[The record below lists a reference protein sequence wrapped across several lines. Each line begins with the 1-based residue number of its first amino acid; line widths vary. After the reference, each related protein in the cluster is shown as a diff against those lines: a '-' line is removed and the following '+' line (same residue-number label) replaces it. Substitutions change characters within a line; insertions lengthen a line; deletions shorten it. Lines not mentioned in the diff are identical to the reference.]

1 MLFNKK
7 KSNISENNSFNNQA
21 SFLVDL
27 RQRDQIPKVVKNKEV
42 NLKKLKEPREKGGN
56 NFSLPVSL
64 WSHSLDY
71 KSRKLEKSQG
81 DIWPKFKPAFSVSN
95 LKKLKIDFRFLR
107 SVNYWAW
114 QQSRRFKFEHQFI
127 KEAREYFQ
135 EINYSSWQSLKKNH
149 RKNKRKK
156 EAQSSYLLS
165 WYRSLFAFVIVLLLI
180 ILPFKILAY
189 FKVLD
194 ISHLKEAVIGQSFS
208 AFDNLAVAADEA
220 SNLSWPEAMSHFSLA
235 ANDFSSAQAELEKV
249 DDWLLSLSAF
259 ARNPDIKMIA
269 SSKKFLAAGVAA
281 ADLGTHLSAAAAVF
295 TQAEEEKNWEVLIDS
310 FVAHGKLALLSAN
323 QIQTELQTVD
333 LNTIPSQYRNQFI
346 SFRNQS
352 VLVSESLATLLNSA
366 QSIKSFLGVSQDK
379 RYLLVF
385 QNNSEMRGSGG
396 FLGSYALL
404 DIREGEIR
412 KLEVPAGGSYDT
424 EAGMRSFIKSPRPL
438 WLISP
443 RWYFWDANWWPD
455 WPTTARSLMWFY
467 EKSDGPSVDGVISF
481 TPDVLEDLL
490 RITGEIDLSEEYGLV
505 INADN
510 FWELIQT
517 VVEKPNL
524 MLTHPEEVR
533 DLPDSPENKPKKII
547 GDLMFEI
554 IDRLPQVLSAEN
566 LPALLVALEENL
578 GSKNILMYFSDDS
591 LQKQLREHNL
601 DGAIAEAPHDYLMFV
616 HTNIAGQKSDRKI
629 SERVEHDTQILNDG
643 SIIDTL
649 TIYRTHTGL
658 KNEILS
664 GVRNVNWLRVY
675 VPSGSLLLSATG
687 FRAPNASYFEEP
699 EADWETFPLLKE
711 TEEKALTHLESGTRI
726 YIENGKTVF
735 ANWIMTDPGETSVIR
750 LKYRLPFKLKK
761 HEIVNV
767 SWQEKMEAVLAGE
780 TKAKYPFSLLLQ
792 KQPGA
797 EEMEMQ
803 LSLTWPTTWQKIW
816 SYPQESNW
824 NDSFILNRDTLR
836 AVLLE
841 R

>member
-1 MLFNKK
+1 MLFNQK
-7 KSNISENNSFNNQA
+7 KSNISGSEKLRDQA

-27 RQRDQIPKVVKNKEV
+27 RQRDQLQRVAKSKES
-42 NLKKLKEPREKGGN
+42 NLKKSKELSKNRK

-64 WSHSLDY
+64 FASSLNQ
-71 KSRKLEKSQG
+71 KILKPKKNKRFTFSKFRIRFAISSFRKL
-81 DIWPKFKPAFSVSN
+81 N
-95 LKKLKIDFRFLR
+95 IDLRFLK
-107 SVNYWAW
+107 SVNYWHW
-114 QQSRRFKFEHQFI
+114 RQSRKFRFEHQFI
-127 KEAREYFQ
+127 KEARDYFQ
-135 EINYSSWQSLKKNH
+135 EINYSSWQLL
-149 RKNKRKK
+149 RKRSRDNKK
-156 EAQSSYLLS
+156 EKEAKNSYLLS
-165 WYRSLFAFVIVLLLI
+165 WYRSLFAFIVVLMLI

-189 FKVLD
+189 FKFLD
-194 ISHLKEAVIGQSFS
+194 ISHLKEVVIGQSFS
-208 AFDNLAVAADEA
+208 AFDNLAAAADEA
-220 SNLSWPEAMSHFSLA
+220 SNLSWTEAMSHFALA

-249 DDWLLSLSAF
+249 DDWLLSFAAF
-259 ARNPDIKMIA
+259 AHNPDIKMAA

-281 ADLGTHLSAAAAVF
+281 ADLGSHLSAAASVF
-295 TQAEEEKNWEVLIDS
+295 AQSEEEKNWGILIDS
-310 FVAHGKLALLSAN
+310 FVEHGNLALLSAY
-323 QIQTELQTVD
+323 QIQTELEAVNSD
-333 LNTIPSQYRNQFI
+333 TIPSEYRDQFV
-346 SFRNQS
+346 SFRDQS
-352 VLVSESLATLLNSA
+352 RLLSESLATLLSSA

-385 QNNSEMRGSGG
+385 QNNTEMRGSGG
-396 FLGSYALL
+396 FLGSYALV

-505 INADN
+505 VNADN

-524 MLTHPEEVR
+524 MLTHPDEVR

-554 IDRLPQVLSAEN
+554 MDRLPQVLSAEN

-578 GSKNILMYFSDDS
+578 GAKNILMYFNDDD
-591 LQKQLREHNL
+591 LQKQLVEHGL
-601 DGAIAEAPHDYLMFV
+601 DAAMAEAPHDYLMIT
-616 HTNIAGQKSDRKI
+616 HTNIAGQKSDRKM
-629 SERVEHDTQILNDG
+629 SEKVEHATQILNDG
-643 SIIDTL
+643 SIINTL
-649 TIYRTHTGL
+649 TIHRTHTGS
-658 KNEILS
+658 KNEILT
-664 GVRNVNWLRVY
+664 GVRNVDWLRVY
-675 VPSGSLLLSATG
+675 VPSGSLLLSAHG
-687 FRAPNASYFEEP
+687 FRAPNNSYFKEP
-699 EADWETFPLLKE
+699 ETDWETFSLLKE
-711 TEEKALTHLESGTRI
+711 SEERALTHLESGTKI
-726 YIENGKTVF
+726 YPENKKTVF
-735 ANWIMTDPGETSVIR
+735 ANWVMTDPGETSVIT

-767 SWQEKMEAVLAGE
+767 SWQDKLEAFLAGE
-780 TKAKYPFSLLLQ
+780 TRERYPFSLLVQ

-797 EEMEMQ
+797 KGAEMQ
-803 LSLTWPTTWQKIW
+803 LSLSWPNSWEKIW
-816 SYPQESNW
+816 SYPKEINW
-824 NDSFILNRDTLR
+824 HEKFILNRDSLR

-841 R
+841 K